1 MATDTRLLDLAERVP
16 RSSPHDDIAKV
27 RLYDLGM
34 RRSALMAYKRPT
46 DRILAHVRDGMTDL
60 VEVGFTTG
68 LLSLH
73 VAGKLPDLAVSGV
86 EENQNLVDV
95 AEDNL
100 TPAVWANSAGDVEF
114 EMAKL
119 NRLPFPDG
127 SADIVFSFSSLH
139 RWRRPVETLKEC
151 ARICKPDG
159 VVIIEDMNRHA
170 EEGHITFILDA
181 AGLRGNEYG
190 PHQRAVLRCAGA
202 RLLTG
207 DDRLPGS
214 PLGRRLHPDRPLRP
228 AVAGPGSPA
237 VDRDAKQRVPCPHLP
252 QRPRQGLLADLPVDL
267 GDQGELDGVPV
278 HGEVDG
284 PLERSEFPHRLRV
297 RMAHRHAGPPS
308 SLM

>member
-1 MATDTRLLDLAERVP
+1 MTTETRLLNLTDRVP
-16 RSSPHDDIAKV
+16 QPSPHEDIEKV

-34 RRSALMAYKRPT
+34 RRSALMAYKRPS
-46 DRILAHVRDGMTDL
+46 DRILANVRDGMTDL
-60 VEVGFTTG
+60 VEVGFNTG

-100 TPAVWANSAGDVEF
+100 TLAVWANTAGDVEF

-119 NRLPFPDG
+119 NRLPFPDD

-170 EEGHITFILDA
+170 EEGHITFILQFVKEGGDEFMRSLQA
-181 AGLRGNEYG
+181 AYTREEAAELLREAGLTDWQVVEE
-190 PHQRAVLRCAGA
+190 
-202 RLLTG
+202 
-207 DDRLPGS
+207 D
-214 PLGRRLHPDRPLRP
+214 LGLVISSRPLEP
-228 AVAGPGSPA
+228 VSP
-237 VDRDAKQRVPCPHLP
+237 
-252 QRPRQGLLADLPVDL
+252 
-267 GDQGELDGVPV
+267 
-278 HGEVDG
+278 
-284 PLERSEFPHRLRV
+284 
-297 RMAHRHAGPPS
+297 
-308 SLM
+308 

>member
-16 RSSPHDDIAKV
+16 IPSPHDDIDKV

-46 DRILAHVRDGMTDL
+46 ERILAQVQDDMTDL
-60 VEVGFTTG
+60 VEVGFNTG

-100 TPAVWANSAGDVEF
+100 TLAVWANSAGDVEF

-119 NRLPFPDG
+119 HRMPFPDD

-151 ARICKPDG
+151 ARICKPGG

-170 EEGHITFILDA
+170 EEGHITFILQFVKEGGEEFMRSLQAAYTRDEVA
-181 AGLRGNEYG
+181 DLLKEAGLEDW
-190 PHQRAVLRCAGA
+190 Q
-202 RLLTG
+202 
-207 DDRLPGS
+207 
-214 PLGRRLHPDRPLRP
+214 
-228 AVAGPGSPA
+228 VAEE
-237 VDRDAKQRVPCPHLP
+237 
-252 QRPRQGLLADLPVDL
+252 DL
-267 GDQGELDGVPV
+267 GLVISSRS
-278 HGEVDG
+278 
-284 PLERSEFPHRLRV
+284 LEQVSE
-297 RMAHRHAGPPS
+297 
-308 SLM
+308 

>member
-1 MATDTRLLDLAERVP
+1 VATDTRLLDLAERVP
-16 RSSPHDDIAKV
+16 IPSPHDDIDKV

-46 DRILAHVRDGMTDL
+46 ERILAHVQDDMTDL
-60 VEVGFTTG
+60 VEVGFNTG

-100 TPAVWANSAGDVEF
+100 TLAVWANSAGDVEF

-119 NRLPFPDG
+119 HRMPFPDD

-151 ARICKPDG
+151 ARICKPGG

-170 EEGHITFILDA
+170 EEGHITFILQFVKEGGEEFMRSLQAAYTRDEVA
-181 AGLRGNEYG
+181 DLLKEAGLEDW
-190 PHQRAVLRCAGA
+190 Q
-202 RLLTG
+202 
-207 DDRLPGS
+207 
-214 PLGRRLHPDRPLRP
+214 
-228 AVAGPGSPA
+228 VAEE
-237 VDRDAKQRVPCPHLP
+237 
-252 QRPRQGLLADLPVDL
+252 DL
-267 GDQGELDGVPV
+267 GLVISSRS
-278 HGEVDG
+278 
-284 PLERSEFPHRLRV
+284 LEQVSE
-297 RMAHRHAGPPS
+297 
-308 SLM
+308 

>member
-1 MATDTRLLDLAERVP
+1 VATDTRLLDLAERVP
-16 RSSPHDDIAKV
+16 IPSPHDDIDKV

-46 DRILAHVRDGMTDL
+46 ERILAQVQDDMTDL
-60 VEVGFTTG
+60 VEVGFNTG

-100 TPAVWANSAGDVEF
+100 TLAVWANSAGDVEF

-119 NRLPFPDG
+119 HRMPFPDD

-151 ARICKPDG
+151 ARICKPGG

-170 EEGHITFILDA
+170 EEGHITFILQFVKEGGEEFMRSLQAAYTRDEVA
-181 AGLRGNEYG
+181 DLLKEAGLEDW
-190 PHQRAVLRCAGA
+190 Q
-202 RLLTG
+202 
-207 DDRLPGS
+207 
-214 PLGRRLHPDRPLRP
+214 
-228 AVAGPGSPA
+228 VAEE
-237 VDRDAKQRVPCPHLP
+237 
-252 QRPRQGLLADLPVDL
+252 DL
-267 GDQGELDGVPV
+267 GLVISSRS
-278 HGEVDG
+278 
-284 PLERSEFPHRLRV
+284 LEQVSE
-297 RMAHRHAGPPS
+297 
-308 SLM
+308 

>member
-1 MATDTRLLDLAERVP
+1 MTTETRLLNLSERVP
-16 RSSPHDDIAKV
+16 QPSPHDDIDKV

-34 RRSALMAYKRPT
+34 RRSALMAYKRPS
-46 DRILAHVRDGMTDL
+46 DRILANVREGMTDL
-60 VEVGFTTG
+60 VEVGFNTG

-100 TPAVWANSAGDVEF
+100 TLAVWANSAGDVEF

-119 NRLPFPDG
+119 NRLPFPDD

-170 EEGHITFILDA
+170 EEGHITFILQFVKEGGDEFMRSLQA
-181 AGLRGNEYG
+181 AYTRDEAAELLREAGLADWQVAEE
-190 PHQRAVLRCAGA
+190 
-202 RLLTG
+202 
-207 DDRLPGS
+207 D
-214 PLGRRLHPDRPLRP
+214 LGLVISSRPL
-228 AVAGPGSPA
+228 A
-237 VDRDAKQRVPCPHLP
+237 
-252 QRPRQGLLADLPVDL
+252 PV
-267 GDQGELDGVPV
+267 
-278 HGEVDG
+278 
-284 PLERSEFPHRLRV
+284 S
-297 RMAHRHAGPPS
+297 M
-308 SLM
+308 